1 MNRMWMVAAVPLAL
15 MLLMFYGCWTRP
27 WWDITA
33 ELLPSVA
40 ILAGALVTGLCVLFV
55 VIEGWRRGAYA
66 LTRGDIM
73 AATILASLDVLIPAS
88 LALLLWLVLRNLKH
102 GLLF

>member
-1 MNRMWMVAAVPLAL
+1 MKRMWMVAAVPLAL
-15 MLLMFYGCWTRP
+15 MLLMFYGCWMRP

-33 ELLPSVA
+33 EFLPSVA
-40 ILAGALVTGLCVLFV
+40 ILAGALITGLGVLFV
-55 VIEGWRRGAYA
+55 VIEGWRRGAYT
-66 LTRGDIM
+66 LTRGDIL
-73 AATILASLDVLIPAS
+73 AATVLASLDVLIPAS